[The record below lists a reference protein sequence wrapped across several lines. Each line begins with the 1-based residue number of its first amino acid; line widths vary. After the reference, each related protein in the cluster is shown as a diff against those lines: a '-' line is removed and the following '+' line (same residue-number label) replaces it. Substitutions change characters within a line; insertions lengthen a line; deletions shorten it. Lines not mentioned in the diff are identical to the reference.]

1 MVSAPDNSA
10 QPMFLRPMQM
20 TDLEKVMQIEP
31 RIHAFPWSRGNFVD
45 SLNAGYSC
53 WVGIVG
59 NAQSTTLMAY
69 AVMMPVLDE
78 AQILNIS
85 VAQGFQRQ
93 GYGRQLMQHLC
104 KTAQSH
110 RASHMFLE
118 VRVSNSKAIQ
128 LYQQC
133 GFNEM
138 GIRPNYYPAHQGR
151 EDALLMGKV
160 LVADPDQTADQ
171 SSSSSPEQEARHVI

>member
-1 MVSAPDNSA
+1 MTASTPADA
-10 QPMFLRPMQM
+10 RQGMRLRPMQM
-20 TDLEKVMQIEP
+20 ADIGQIMQIEP
-31 RIHAFPWSRGNFVD
+31 RIHAFPWSHGNFED

-53 WVGIVG
+53 WVGLVE
-59 NAQSTTLMAY
+59 NTLMAY

-85 VAQGFQRQ
+85 VARGFQRR

-104 KTAQSH
+104 ETAQNH

-118 VRVSNSKAIQ
+118 VRVSNLQAIS

-138 GIRPNYYPAHQGR
+138 GIRPKYYPARQGR

-160 LVADPDQTADQ
+160 LVAEVATASDATATQ
-171 SSSSSPEQEARHVI
+171 PTQQEAGHVA